1 MIADD
6 VRIETLIELSQE
18 LIKILTSIVKTG
30 YEGCK
35 PDTNAKTKN

>member
-6 VRIETLIELSQE
+6 VRTEPLIELSQE

-30 YEGCK
+30 HGGCK